1 MDPDHK
7 APPDPG
13 PGFNFQE
20 IAQKL
25 MVSHT
30 GIMLRLFVEELQ
42 ARGVASE
49 TINEAIDAM
58 EIRMADVK
66 KQYESANV
74 VQLMIEER
82 KSNGDS

>member
-1 MDPDHK
+1 MPPEDP
-7 APPDPG
+7 APDPG
-13 PGFNFQE
+13 FNLQE

-25 MVSHT
+25 MVTHT

-42 ARGVASE
+42 ARGVTAE
-49 TINEAIDAM
+49 TINLAIDAM

-66 KQYESANV
+66 KQYEGANV

-82 KSNGDS
+82 KSNGDA

>member
-1 MDPDHK
+1 MPPEDP
-7 APPDPG
+7 APD

-49 TINEAIDAM
+49 AINEAIDAM
-58 EIRMADVK
+58 EIRMAGVR
-66 KQYESANV
+66 KQYEGANV

-82 KSNGDS
+82 KSES